1 MKDPALSKKQLVYI
15 LCVAVIFIVWS
26 GIFIWQSSGIAI
38 DGKRYFIL
46 FDDAMIAM
54 RYAWNLSHGNGLV
67 WNTGERIEGF
77 TTMTLTLLMAAITWI
92 TNNKSVSC
100 LVMQLVGIIVMLHY
114 GWTNIKISK
123 FFFNPEILETGN
135 NKPGRFHFWLPVLV
149 FILSLSYYPLL
160 YWSLLGMETGILA
173 LMISLIILSVFQEKA
188 KPDFLLATLFGL
200 AYYTRPDAAIPIA
213 IFIFYR
219 SWFLYRSQGF
229 KNAFRTILA
238 EGIILV
244 IFIIAIHLF
253 RYIYYG
259 KLVPNT
265 YQLKIVGMSL
275 AFRLQNGFGF
285 IKLFLKETILL
296 WPFIILALTY
306 KPKRQSVLLVSL
318 FIASILYQ
326 IWTGG
331 DPWIFWRMTSPYVP
345 LMFIIVL
352 FTSYRV
358 INKLKQQNFIKKND
372 NQHIERIQNRFI
384 LPAIIIIILTGIV
397 IITANRRFL
406 SVIAFKYAPYQTDSN
421 RKNVNIALALNE
433 LTTGNAS
440 IAVLWGGTI
449 PYYSN
454 NLRAIDMLG
463 KSDPYIASLPPDL
476 NAPYN
481 GMKSLVGHNK
491 YDLNYSII
499 QLKPTYVQQFY
510 WFNQDISEYGQEN
523 YVEVNWKGVKLNL
536 LKNSPDVD
544 WGKLK

>member
-1 MKDPALSKKQLVYI
+1 LKDSALSKKQLVYI
-15 LCVAVIFIVWS
+15 LCVAAVFIIWS
-26 GIFIWQSSGIAI
+26 GIFIWQSSGIAF

-54 RYAWNLSHGNGLV
+54 RYAWNFSHGNGLV

-77 TTMTLTLLMAAITWI
+77 TTMSLTLLMSAITWI

-100 LVMQLVGIIVMLHY
+100 LVMQIIGTVVMLLY
-114 GWTNIKISK
+114 AWTNIKISQK
-123 FFFNPEILETGN
+123 LFKPINLHSGN
-135 NKPGRFHFWLPVLV
+135 KHLANFHFWLPVFI

-173 LMISLIILSVFQEKA
+173 LLISLIILRVFQEKA
-188 KPDFLLATLFGL
+188 QPDFLLAALYGL

-213 IFIFYR
+213 IFIIYR
-219 SWFLYRSQGF
+219 LWFLYRNYGF
-229 KNAFRTILA
+229 KNAFRSAIL
-238 EGIILV
+238 EGIILLSFV
-244 IFIIAIHLF
+244 IAIHFF
-253 RYIYYG
+253 RYYYYG

-275 AFRLQNGFGF
+275 AFRIQNGFGF
-285 IKLFLKETILL
+285 IKLFLKETIFL
-296 WPFIILALTY
+296 WPFIILALTF
-306 KPKRQSVLLVSL
+306 KPKKQAVLLVSL

-331 DPWIFWRMTSPYVP
+331 DPWIFWRMMSPYVP

-358 INKLKQQNFIKKND
+358 IKNLKPQIFIQNND
-372 NQHIERIQNRFI
+372 NHNIDRKLNRFL
-384 LPAIIIIILTGIV
+384 LPVIFFLLLPGLV
-397 IITANRRFL
+397 IIKTNRRFL

-421 RKNVNIALALNE
+421 RKNITIALALNE
-433 LTTGNAS
+433 LTTANATV
-440 IAVLWGGTI
+440 AVLWGGTI
-449 PYYSN
+449 PYYSK
-454 NLRAIDMLG
+454 NLKAIDMLG
-463 KSDPYIASLPPDL
+463 KSDTYIASLPPDL

-491 YDLNYSII
+491 YDLKYSII
-499 QLKPTYVQQFY
+499 KLKPTYVQQFH
-510 WFNQDISEYGQEN
+510 WFHQDISEYGKEN

-536 LKNSPDVD
+536 LKNSPDVH
-544 WGKLK
+544 WEKLK